1 MKPFDFVNSIN
12 VSKDNLI
19 EKDPNCEKDYV
30 PFLTNRALSY
40 FPDTVLYANVMNGFP
55 FLTNK
60 LHYEYLLNSIR
71 PKRRFSK
78 WAKRDES
85 ENIKALS
92 RYYGYSM
99 KKAEEVLPIF
109 SQEQI
114 DTIKEKITL
123 GVTNESDRSDG
134 RSHT

>member
-40 FPDTVLYANVMNGFP
+40 FPDTVLYANVMNGYP
-55 FLTNK
+55 FLSNK
-60 LHYEYLLNSIR
+60 LQYEYLLNSIR

>member
-60 LHYEYLLNSIR
+60 LQYEYLLNSIR

-114 DTIKEKITL
+114 DTVKEKITL

>member
-55 FLTNK
+55 FLANK
-60 LHYEYLLNSIR
+60 LQYEYLLNSIR
-71 PKRRFSK
+71 PKKRFSK
-78 WAKRDES
+78 WVKVEDSNDLEMVKLYF
-85 ENIKALS
+85 N
-92 RYYGYSM
+92 YST
-99 KKAEEVLPIF
+99 KKAEQALSVL
-109 SQEQI
+109 SSDQI
-114 DTIKEKITL
+114 RNIRNK
-123 GVTNESDRSDG
+123 VTGGISDESS
-134 RSHT
+134 SS

>member
-55 FLTNK
+55 FLANK
-60 LHYEYLLNSIR
+60 LQYEYLLNSIR

>member
-55 FLTNK
+55 FIANK
-60 LHYEYLLNSIR
+60 LQYEYLLNSIR

>member
-55 FLTNK
+55 FLANK
-60 LHYEYLLNSIR
+60 LQYEYLLNSIR

-92 RYYGYSM
+92 KYYGYSM

>member
-60 LHYEYLLNSIR
+60 LQYEYLLNSIR

>member
-55 FLTNK
+55 VLANK
-60 LHYEYLLNSIR
+60 LQYEYLLNSIR

>member
-1 MKPFDFVNSIN
+1 
-12 VSKDNLI
+12 
-19 EKDPNCEKDYV
+19 
-30 PFLTNRALSY
+30 
-40 FPDTVLYANVMNGFP
+40 
-55 FLTNK
+55 
-60 LHYEYLLNSIR
+60 
-71 PKRRFSK
+71 
-78 WAKRDES
+78 
-85 ENIKALS
+85 
-92 RYYGYSM
+92 M

>member
-19 EKDPNCEKDYV
+19 EKDPDCEKDYV

-40 FPDTVLYANVMNGFP
+40 FPDTVLYANVMNGYP
-55 FLTNK
+55 FLSNK
-60 LHYEYLLNSIR
+60 LQYEYLLNSIR

-99 KKAEEVLPIF
+99 KKAEEVLKKKK
-109 SQEQI
+109 QEAL
-114 DTIKEKITL
+114 DKVNKEKEAARKKKRAYY
-123 GVTNESDRSDG
+123 ES
-134 RSHT
+134 

>member
-19 EKDPNCEKDYV
+19 EKDPDCEKDYV

-55 FLTNK
+55 FLANK
-60 LHYEYLLNSIR
+60 LQYEYLLNSIR

>member
-55 FLTNK
+55 VLANK
-60 LHYEYLLNSIR
+60 LQYEYLLHSIR

>member
-55 FLTNK
+55 FLAKK
-60 LHYEYLLNSIR
+60 LQYEYLLNSIR